1 MTTTTTMMMMMMMIP
16 SSHTS
21 ARHSRGLTGQM
32 WQANNALCVSALR
45 TDGMMHCLFC
55 AAFTAKCTVYDVNC
69 AVLHSKVLS
78 FAKGVLLCSN
88 SVECF
93 YNSSELCYIQVQPA
107 ELCIKKH
114 RDWNSSMHL
123 FVCHFPSLGA
133 LQCYAKNNAFC
144 VQHKY
149 SVQCLC
155 NSNAFKCCIYLQ
167 LAQLCIRKKTETL
180 AEWRCWQKP
189 FAYQPT
195 PSF

>member
-1 MTTTTTMMMMMMMIP
+1 MMMIP

-21 ARHSRGLTGQM
+21 ARPSRGLTGQM

-93 YNSSELCYIQVQPA
+93 YNSSELCCIQVQPA
-107 ELCIKKH
+107 ELCMKK
-114 RDWNSSMHL
+114 N
-123 FVCHFPSLGA
+123 
-133 LQCYAKNNAFC
+133 
-144 VQHKY
+144 
-149 SVQCLC
+149 
-155 NSNAFKCCIYLQ
+155 
-167 LAQLCIRKKTETL
+167 TETETPQCTCL
-180 AEWRCWQKP
+180 SAIFLVWMHCNAILRIMH
-189 FAYQPT
+189 FACNTNTAFSVCAT
-195 PSF
+195 PMHSSVAFTCNLLNFALEKKLKLLFRVFFANM